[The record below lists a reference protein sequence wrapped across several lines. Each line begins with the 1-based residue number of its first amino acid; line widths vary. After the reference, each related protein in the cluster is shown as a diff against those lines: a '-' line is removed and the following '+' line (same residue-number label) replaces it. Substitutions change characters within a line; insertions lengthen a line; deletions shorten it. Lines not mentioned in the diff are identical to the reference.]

1 MDTAGGTSYNSIITK
16 SDTRILVII
25 KNILNILNNY
35 F

>member
-25 KNILNILNNY
+25 KIFKI